1 MSIWGALVLIK
12 DLMRRN
18 VGAVQPE
25 TPLGIAARRMRDD
38 DVGCLPVLERGRL
51 LGLITDRD
59 IVTRAVAADAH
70 VERATVRDV
79 MSAGAVFCFADQTA
93 DEAQRLMLDH
103 QVNRLPV
110 LDRRNRLV
118 GLVSLGDI
126 AGQRP
131 KCRPHEVR
139 FYKTVTTSSGHA
151 RDVAVATVYLSPAVS
166 KEELAAA
173 AIRRFEQDRGG
184 SPWGE
189 HADGY
194 EVVGPE

>member
-1 MSIWGALVLIK
+1 VLIK

-18 VGAVQPE
+18 VGAVQPA
-25 TPLGIAARRMRDD
+25 TSLAIAARRMRDE
-38 DVGCLPVLERGRL
+38 DVGCLPVLDGGRL

-59 IVTRAVAADAH
+59 IVIRAVAAD
-70 VERATVRDV
+70 VDVGRATVRDA
-79 MSAGAVFCFADQTA
+79 MSAGAVFCFADQSA
-93 DEAQRLMLDH
+93 DEVQQLMLDH

-118 GLVSLGDI
+118 GLLSLGDI
-126 AGQRP
+126 AGHRP

-139 FYKTVTTSSGHA
+139 FYKTMRTSSGHA
-151 RDVAVATVYLSPAVS
+151 RDIAVATVYLSPAVR
-166 KEELAAA
+166 KEDLAAA

-184 SPWGE
+184 SPWGQ

-194 EVVGPE
+194 EVVEQA